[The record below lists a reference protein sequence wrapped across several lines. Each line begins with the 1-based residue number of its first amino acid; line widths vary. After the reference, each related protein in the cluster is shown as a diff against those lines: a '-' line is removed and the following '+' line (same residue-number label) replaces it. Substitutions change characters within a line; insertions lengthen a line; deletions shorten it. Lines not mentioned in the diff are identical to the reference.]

1 MVDQPLSSDNVGN
14 NLTLR
19 MILAGREVGV
29 IIGKAGETI
38 NTIRQT
44 SGARIHISDGSCPER
59 VITAVGAPEAVCEAY
74 SLMCERLEAGEE
86 GGKRERRDTLSLR
99 LVVPASQC
107 GSLIGKGGAKIKEIR
122 ELTGAN
128 VNVGSDLLP
137 GSTERCV
144 SLNGSKDAVT
154 QCVYQVCTV
163 MSETPL
169 KGTTVQ
175 YQPGRMPFGPGMMG
189 GGGGMDSGPRRR
201 SDGRHGGPPGVGGM
215 MGGGPGMMGGPAAVG
230 MMGGGGGSS
239 HALAALASLAS
250 SQIRRGDRDREKEV
264 THQMGVANEL
274 IGSIIGKG
282 GSKIAEIRQMSGAN
296 IQISK
301 SADKE
306 PTAERQ
312 IQITGSPDSVALAKS
327 LINMSLDLHK
337 VQMEREEE
345 EEDMERGGRRDD
357 RRFRNTRNDYNN
369 YGGGMGGMGMPGMA
383 GGIPGVGVL
392 ANREVMQAL
401 ETLTHFNNMTNGS
414 LFGAPGFGQMGGGM
428 SRGRNGAGMGVGG
441 GGGGRGRE
449 EERKPT
455 TRNKFSPY

>member
-38 NTIRQT
+38 NNIRQT

-59 VITAVGAPEAVCEAY
+59 VITVVGPPEAVCEAY

-86 GGKRERRDTLSLR
+86 GGKRERRETLSLR

-144 SLNGSKDAVT
+144 SVNGTKDAVT

-163 MSETPL
+163 MSETPI

-175 YQPGRMPFGPGMMG
+175 YQPGRLPYGPGMMVG
-189 GGGGMDSGPRRR
+189 GGGEGPRGGRGE
-201 SDGRHGGPPGVGGM
+201 GRHGGPPGGGM
-215 MGGGPGMMGGPAAVG
+215 MMGPAAVG
-230 MMGGGGGSS
+230 MMGGGGGMGAGGGPN

-250 SQIRRGDRDREKEV
+250 SQIRRGDRERDKEV

-312 IQITGSPDSVALAKS
+312 IQITGSPDSVTLAKN

-357 RRFRNTRNDYNN
+357 RRFRNTRTDYNN
-369 YGGGMGGMGMPGMA
+369 YGGGMGGGMGMPGM
-383 GGIPGVGVL
+383 GGGMPGGLGADGVGVL

-401 ETLTHFNNMTNGS
+401 NTLAHFNNMTNGS
-414 LFGAPGFGQMGGGM
+414 LFGAGFDQMGGGM
-428 SRGRNGAGMGVGG
+428 ARGRNGAGPGVGG
-441 GGGGRGRE
+441 RGGRE
-449 EERKPT
+449 EERKPS